1 MGKSLIILFCIIQ
14 YSLSASDI
22 TMDVKGGIDRN
33 SILCQEGALTFNIPV
48 ENVQNLPEVLE
59 EEVVFPI
66 PLLSPPQT
74 SVVCHLASTLPT
86 LKSTDDDYLYCV
98 FDAKTTPLYY
108 TRVEFASHYEWKNP
122 EITNWDTTVGKDAVV
137 AENVVCNANPADY
150 EFVGIKSVT
159 DNCDTDNKDYHL
171 LSMQGDLVVNKESKY
186 LTSTDIELR
195 FNMKMVVDEK
205 EVAASCLLTEVT
217 QNSSDKTG
225 LLQCLVKGSKTFQVV
240 KQAVKSETQES
251 VFIEGTTTLQFKAQ
265 CPTPSPSP
273 SPSPDDQSNSSW
285 LSLSGLLLI
294 ALLLL

>member
-1 MGKSLIILFCIIQ
+1 MKDISLIILFCIIQ
-14 YSLSASDI
+14 YSLSASVI

-33 SILCQEGALTFNIPV
+33 SISCKEGSYSFNIPV
-48 ENVQNLPEVLE
+48 ENVQNLPEE
-59 EEVVFPI
+59 QKTIGFAI
-66 PLLSPPQT
+66 PLLSPKDTQ
-74 SVVCHLASTLPT
+74 VVCYLASTIPT
-86 LKSTDDDYLYCV
+86 LKSSEEDDYLYCV
-98 FDAKTTPLYY
+98 YDTTTTPLYY
-108 TRVEFASHYEWKNP
+108 TRVEFASTYTWDNP
-122 EITNWDTTVGKDAVV
+122 EIRNWDTTVGKDAVV
-137 AENVVCNANPADY
+137 SENAVCGATPSDY

-240 KQAVKSETQES
+240 KQAVQSETQES

-273 SPSPDDQSNSSW
+273 SPDDQSNSSW

>member
-1 MGKSLIILFCIIQ
+1 MKDISLIILFCIIQ
-14 YSLSASDI
+14 YSLSSTDII

-33 SILCQEGALTFNIPV
+33 SILCQEGFFSFNIPV
-48 ENVQNLPEVLE
+48 ENVENLPDDFQLS
-59 EEVVFPI
+59 FPI

-74 SVVCHLASTLPT
+74 FVQCTLASTIPT
-86 LKSTDDDYLYCV
+86 LKSSEEDDYLYCV
-98 FDAKTTPLYY
+98 YDTTTTPLYY
-108 TRVEFASHYEWKNP
+108 TRVEFASIYTWENP

-137 AENVVCNANPADY
+137 SEHAVCGANPADY
-150 EFVGIKSVT
+150 EFAGIKSVT

-186 LTSTDIELR
+186 LTSTDIELK
-195 FNMKMVVDEK
+195 FNMYMLVDEK
-205 EVAASCLLTEVT
+205 EVGVSCLLTEVT

-240 KQAVKSETQES
+240 KQAVQSETQES

-273 SPSPDDQSNSSW
+273 DDQSNSSW

>member
-1 MGKSLIILFCIIQ
+1 MKDISLIILFCIIQ

-33 SILCQEGALTFNIPV
+33 SILCQEGVFSFNIPV
-48 ENVQNLPEVLE
+48 ENVENLPDDFQLS
-59 EEVVFPI
+59 FPI

-74 SVVCHLASTLPT
+74 FVQCTLASSVPT
-86 LKSTDDDYLYCV
+86 LRSSEDDYLYCV
-98 FDAKTTPLYY
+98 FDATKTPLYY
-108 TRVEFASHYEWKNP
+108 SRVEFASHYDWENP
-122 EITNWDTTVGKDAVV
+122 AITNWDTTVGKDAVV
-137 AENVVCNANPADY
+137 AENAVCAANPADY

-205 EVAASCLLTEVT
+205 EVGASCLLTEVT

-240 KQAVKSETQES
+240 KQAVQSETQES

-273 SPSPDDQSNSSW
+273 SPDDQSNSSW